1 MRKSIVLLK
10 PEIYVP
16 MLLILV
22 IVAITG
28 YATYFQP
35 KGPWYLVVY
44 PDKNQHAFVEA
55 SHVATAIV
63 DHSEAQNTATAYI
76 PHTAS
81 LQKIR
86 QNGGIL
92 LDPTGV
98 PLCLTN

>member
-1 MRKSIVLLK
+1 MVRLK

-16 MLLILV
+16 MLLMLV
-22 IVAITG
+22 IVLVAAYI
-28 YATYFQP
+28 TYFQP
-35 KGPWYLVVY
+35 QGPWYLVVY

-55 SHVATAIV
+55 SHVATALA

-76 PHTAS
+76 PDTAS